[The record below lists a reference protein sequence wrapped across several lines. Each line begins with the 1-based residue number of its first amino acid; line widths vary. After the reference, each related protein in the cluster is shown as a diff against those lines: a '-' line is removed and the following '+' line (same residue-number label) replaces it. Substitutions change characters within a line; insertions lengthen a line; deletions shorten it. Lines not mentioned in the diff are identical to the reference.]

1 MRQESASPTRH
12 LRVRRHRGHTVLEFR
27 GEIDIASAAE
37 IAPHLDRE
45 TVRPGARVVLD
56 LGGIEFFD
64 CSGLRLLYQARSQV
78 LDAGGQ
84 VHLVCTHPLTLRML
98 RITGLTRLLPPW
110 PTLDEALGP
119 VSRPAGRRTAR

>member
-12 LRVRRHRGHTVLEFR
+12 LRVRHHRGHTVLEFR

-45 TVRPGARVVLD
+45 TARPGARVVLD

-64 CSGLRLLYQARSQV
+64 CSGLRLLYRARSQV
-78 LDAGGQ
+78 LDRGGQ
-84 VHLVCTHPLTLRML
+84 VRLVCAHPLTLRML
-98 RITGLTRLLPPW
+98 RITGLARLLPPW
-110 PTLDEALGP
+110 PTLEEALG
-119 VSRPAGRRTAR
+119 VSRPAGRRTGR